1 MIPIDYN
8 VVKVNV
14 RDSFFTALG
23 TKRISKNSAG
33 KLAVGTK
40 MSGAIQITTF
50 KQGQQFGKSLY
61 SDMYY
66 CYSCDKEKPCHL

>member
-1 MIPIDYN
+1 MIPIDYS

-33 KLAVGTK
+33 KLVVDTK
-40 MSGAIQITTF
+40 MSGAMQITTF
-50 KQGQQFGKSLY
+50 KQG
-61 SDMYY
+61 
-66 CYSCDKEKPCHL
+66 